1 MKPNYETPGVNQNP
15 VSFQEVV
22 SPKNGEY
29 QNLSRGI
36 AEVNNPPQL
45 NPVGLQPPNPAGA
58 PNNHYETLG
67 VNPNASTAEIANAIP
82 AKMGE
87 VTEAAQVLSNPK
99 KRRAYDF
106 KGNQV
111 APPQVINQ
119 PGYQVPPGYYQN
131 QPGHQMPPGGYQNQ
145 PRHQVPLELAT
156 RTTRVLAHLVDG
168 IIFWVP
174 VFFALL
180 IGFILTQ
187 SGVNNETG
195 TISAWTGVII
205 LFLIIAILVTDLV
218 LLALNGQT
226 IGKKLLSI
234 KIVNVPDGNTAGL
247 GTIFWLRFMVGQVIL
262 ALLLPIDII
271 LFLFRRD
278 RRSLHDLIAG
288 TTVIEAVPGGSEQRS
303 WWLEFGGVILLLVL
317 SIFLNIGTKNMG
329 TQFVGPENATLD
341 QMDYLNSYRA
351 KKAVDFLEQ
360 VKTSSEQYFSFMGK
374 FPPNIVSIKGKTS
387 NEYVAEIVPNPE
399 EFYFQAVMSEKGY
412 STIGKQTIR
421 LTYNPDTGWK
431 CGSGH
436 PNGVDKNYLPAH
448 CRNEVKQ
455 FQKTNLPI
463 SGQPQGIAPSN

>member
-29 QNLSRGI
+29 QNLSRGM

-67 VNPNASTAEIANAIP
+67 VNQNASTAEIANAIP

-87 VTEAAQVLSNPK
+87 VAEAVQVLSDPQ
-99 KRRAYDF
+99 KRKAYDLN
-106 KGNQV
+106 GNPV
-111 APPQVINQ
+111 APSQVINQ
-119 PGYQVPPGYYQN
+119 PGYQMPPGY
-131 QPGHQMPPGGYQNQ
+131 HQNQ
-145 PRHQVPLELAT
+145 PRHQMPLELAT
-156 RTTRVLAHLVDG
+156 RTTRVLAHLVDS
-168 IIFWVP
+168 IILWIP
-174 VFFALL
+174 VFFLTL
-180 IGFILTQ
+180 ILFILTQ
-187 SGVNNETG
+187 SGVDRETS
-195 TISAWTGVII
+195 TISAITVFIA
-205 LFLIIAILVTDLV
+205 LFLILAILVTDLV

-262 ALLLPIDII
+262 ALLFPIDII
-271 LFLFRRD
+271 LFLFRKD

-288 TTVIEAVPGGSEQRS
+288 TTVIEAIGGSSEQRS
-303 WWLEFGGVILLLVL
+303 WWLEFGGIILLLVL
-317 SIFLNIGTKNMG
+317 SILLKIGMDFMQNKLVM
-329 TQFVGPENATLD
+329 PENATFD
-341 QMDYLNSYRA
+341 KTDYLNSYRA
-351 KKAVDFLEQ
+351 KNAVDFLEM

-374 FPPNIVSIKGKTS
+374 FPPSVASVKGKTS
-387 NEYVAEIVPNPE
+387 NEHVADIVSNPE
-399 EFYFQAVMSEKGY
+399 EFYFQAVLSEKGY
-412 STIGKQTIR
+412 STIGKKTIR
-421 LTYNPDTGWK
+421 LTYDPNSGWK

-436 PNGVDKNYLPAH
+436 PNGVDRNYLPAH

>member
-29 QNLSRGI
+29 QNLSRGM

-58 PNNHYETLG
+58 PNNHYEVLG
-67 VNPNASTAEIANAIP
+67 VNQNASTAEIANAIP

-87 VTEAAQVLSNPK
+87 VAEAVQVLSDPQ
-99 KRRAYDF
+99 KRKAYDLN
-106 KGNQV
+106 GNPV
-111 APPQVINQ
+111 APSQVINQ
-119 PGYQVPPGYYQN
+119 PGYQMPPGY
-131 QPGHQMPPGGYQNQ
+131 HQNQ
-145 PRHQVPLELAT
+145 PRHQMPLELAT
-156 RTTRVLAHLVDG
+156 RTTRVLAHLVDV

-271 LFLFRRD
+271 LFLFRGD

-317 SIFLNIGTKNMG
+317 YIPLNIVLDAMTSQYAMPGRT
-329 TQFVGPENATLD
+329 TLNK
-341 QMDYLNSYRA
+341 MDYLNSYQA
-351 KKAVDFLEQ
+351 KNAVDFLEQ

-374 FPPNIVSIKGKTS
+374 FPPSIASIKGKTS
-387 NEYVAEIVPNPE
+387 NDYVAEIVPNPE

-421 LTYNPDTGWK
+421 LTYNPDTGWR
-431 CGSGH
+431 CSSGY
-436 PNGVDKNYLPAH
+436 PNGVDKNYLPSN
-448 CRNEVKQ
+448 CRHEVRQ
-455 FQKTNLPI
+455 FQKTNLPL
-463 SGQPQGIAPSN
+463 SGQPQKIAPTN